1 MEKLYRGVC
10 VDAGV
15 FENLALG
22 DKDIALNYEPIINE
36 NGEKTVKDGNEYG
49 VYMSDNKNMVE
60 DAYGKVHTF
69 GEAVS
74 TVKYRGLDGGLPK
87 SVTKPKV
94 SVIYE
99 IEPTNLP
106 NLRKP
111 KITSVLEGHYNNGFA
126 GDEWICDYIPK
137 ENYSVTRI
145 CIGYDSLF
153 ESETIDVQGKSPKD
167 IKSLVED
174 EVSKREENLKE
185 FASILETLPDLKRNN
200 LKVDIF
206 KYLLGHENVA
216 HLDVKNFKPETEEDK
231 IKFLM
236 ASEYQNNGYNPAVD
250 YLFDM
255 KKRMENVKLN
265 AGLSDVFN
273 GLLAEINSRLE
284 NNQFPNEKVETSF
297 KDRKSMIEGFLAKL
311 KSIQEPEITE
321 SGLGE

>member
-10 VDAGV
+10 VDADE
-15 FENLALG
+15 FNNLALG

-60 DAYGKVHTF
+60 DAYGKVHAF

-74 TVKYRGLDGGLPK
+74 TVKYKDNGRPM
-87 SVTKPKV
+87 SVTKPRV
-94 SVIYE
+94 SVVYE
-99 IEPTNLP
+99 INPENLP

-111 KITSVLEGHYNNGFA
+111 KITSVLEGHYNNGYG
-126 GDEWICDYIPK
+126 GDEWICDYVPK
-137 ENYSVTRI
+137 ENYSVARI

-153 ESETIDVQGKSPKD
+153 ESVTIDVQGKSPKD
-167 IKSLVED
+167 IKSLVEA
-174 EVSKREENLKE
+174 EVGKREKNLKE
-185 FASILETLPDLKRNN
+185 FAGILEALPDLKRSN
-200 LKVDIF
+200 LKVGAF

-216 HLDVKNFKPETEEDK
+216 HLDVKNFNPKTEDDK

-236 ASEYQNNGYNPAVD
+236 ATEYQNNGYNPAVD

-255 KKRMENVKLN
+255 KKRMETAKSNASLN
-265 AGLSDVFN
+265 DVLN
-273 GLLAEINSRLE
+273 GLLVEINSRLD

-297 KDRKSMIEGFLAKL
+297 KARKAMIEGFLVKL
-311 KSIQEPEITE
+311 KSIQEPEFTE
-321 SGLGE
+321 NGLGE